1 MTKGTERLPPK
12 EGKGQG
18 TVLVSRIW
26 PARAFL
32 YAELKEAGLDV
43 YGVDAVDDLAEALW
57 RWPDR
62 FGAVL
67 LDPAEFPAD
76 EVTRAVGMA
85 RRAGLSVLL
94 VAGSWDLDRLADR
107 VAGARVLR
115 KPVTIGAVVDAV
127 RRALQAR

>member
-1 MTKGTERLPPK
+1 M
-12 EGKGQG
+12 
-18 TVLVSRIW
+18 LVSRIW

-43 YGVDAVDDLAEALW
+43 CGVDAVDDLAEALW

-67 LDPAEFPAD
+67 MDPAGFPAD
-76 EVTRAVGMA
+76 DVARAVRMA

-94 VAGSWDLDRLADR
+94 VAGPWDLDRLADR
-107 VAGARVLR
+107 VTGARMLR

-127 RRALQAR
+127 RRTLRAR

>member
-1 MTKGTERLPPK
+1 MTKGGERLPPL
-12 EGKGQG
+12 EEKGQG
-18 TVLVSRIW
+18 VVLVSRIW

-43 YGVDAVDDLAEALW
+43 YGVDAVDDLAEAMW

-67 LDPAEFPAD
+67 MDPAGFPAD
-76 EVTRAVGMA
+76 DVARAVRMA

-94 VAGSWDLDRLADR
+94 VAGPWDLDRLADR
-107 VAGARVLR
+107 VTGARMLR

-127 RRALQAR
+127 RRTLRAR